1 MVSVRGVSSG
11 EIWRT
16 CELRPIDLGGSALSR
31 VSRDFFEIIWSC
43 RAGAVSESHL
53 CDVS

>member
-31 VSRDFFEIIWSC
+31 VSRDFFEIWSW
-43 RAGAVSESHL
+43 RLAGRCQSRTSCAM
-53 CDVS
+53 